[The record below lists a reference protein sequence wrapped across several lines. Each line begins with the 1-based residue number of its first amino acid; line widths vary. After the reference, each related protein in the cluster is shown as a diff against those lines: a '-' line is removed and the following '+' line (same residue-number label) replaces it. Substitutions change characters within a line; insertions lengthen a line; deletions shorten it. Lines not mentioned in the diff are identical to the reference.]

1 MRMSD
6 DNPNNHGRT
15 DNADI
20 PTHLDLIPP
29 TLRVVIELGGS
40 AHISEITEAI
50 INTYPNG
57 EELAEIR
64 YSNKPKRSVFR
75 HEAYSAAGETWFGWW
90 LVEHYFSYHVN
101 CPDGCVSGE
110 PARGG

>member
-15 DNADI
+15 DNVDM
-20 PTHLDLIPP
+20 PTHLDLIVP
-29 TLRVVIELGGS
+29 TLRVVVELGGS

-50 INTYPNG
+50 VNTYPNG

-64 YSNKPKRSVFR
+64 YSNKLKRSVFR
-75 HEAYSAAGETWFGWW
+75 HRIGWACSMAKGFGW
-90 LVEHYFSYHVN
+90 LEN
-101 CPDGCVSGE
+101 PE
-110 PARGG
+110 PCISLQLKAQTY

>member
-50 INTYPNG
+50 INT
-57 EELAEIR
+57 
-64 YSNKPKRSVFR
+64 
-75 HEAYSAAGETWFGWW
+75 
-90 LVEHYFSYHVN
+90 
-101 CPDGCVSGE
+101 
-110 PARGG
+110 